1 MSSSLSLSISINP
14 KYKPDT
20 ENYVSLLKKD
30 SDYNT
35 ILTKLKT
42 SKYSK
47 TLNIS
52 NFKHIRRNNVRGD
65 NTVNDYIS
73 KVEKHDENTIVKEY
87 ILLYDKLQY
96 DNIYK
101 KNNNNE
107 DIQKYLEN
115 IANEIF
121 MQEKAYALI
130 KNSPNWDKRVAIP
143 YISNYESTYDDKYIS
158 IKIYMEYLPISTPVD
173 ITWANT
179 INDIFTY
186 LEENGIYH
194 LDTHPGN
201 MYITSEN
208 KLAIIDFGESRMYIP
223 GFPKPVNI
231 RDKGFPKGVFTKEP
245 INTNKAKLF
254 NSWLNNETHLYDKFG
269 GKNKKRKTKKHR
281 KKRKTQK
288 PKIKYQI

>member
-1 MSSSLSLSISINP
+1 MSLFLDIPINP
-14 KYKPDT
+14 KYKPHT

-52 NFKHIRRNNVRGD
+52 NFKHIRRNNVRD
-65 NTVNDYIS
+65 DTVNDYLS
-73 KVEKHDENTIVKEY
+73 KVETYDKDTIVKEY
-87 ILLYDKLQY
+87 ILQY
-96 DNIYK
+96 DNIHETI
-101 KNNNNE
+101 NE
-107 DIQKYLEN
+107 NINQNKDIQKYLEN

-121 MQEKAYALI
+121 MQEKAYTLI
-130 KNSPNWDKRVAIP
+130 KESPKFDNIAKIP
-143 YISNYESTYDDKYIS
+143 YISSYESTYNDNYIN
-158 IKIYMEYLPISTPVD
+158 IKINMEYLPPVEKNLD

-201 MYITSEN
+201 VYITRGD
-208 KLAIIDFGESRMYIP
+208 KLAIIDFGESRMYIKGLP
-223 GFPKPVNI
+223 EPVNI
-231 RDKGFPKGVFTKEP
+231 RGNGFPKKVFAKGSRDTDKEE
-245 INTNKAKLF
+245 IF
-254 NSWLNNETHLYDKFG
+254 ESWLKNEKHYNESFG

-288 PKIKYQI
+288 PKKKYTI